1 YVEKKTKEAYL
12 KQGLRA
18 SPTRAERPRSSSD
31 YTLLSD
37 SDEELPNLF
46 SSAEMSHFRRR
57 SGISAGASQ
66 SRGSPSASSSAARN
80 SAPPRQAGP
89 DITFEALA
97 KRVKLDDAII
107 QKCVKVG
114 VKKASA
120 FARMSAEKFTQIGC
134 LEGEVEEALDA
145 QDRWR
150 RLDSK
155 GFNKDELVNA
165 PEE

>member
-1 YVEKKTKEAYL
+1 
-12 KQGLRA
+12 
-18 SPTRAERPRSSSD
+18 
-31 YTLLSD
+31 
-37 SDEELPNLF
+37 
-46 SSAEMSHFRRR
+46 MSHFRRR